1 MMPVVTS
8 TWMVQIERCVLSLLP
23 GMFFVNK
30 FCISFD
36 HLDSVLMNLTGL
48 VDLAAD

>member
-8 TWMVQIERCVLSLLP
+8 TWMVQIEICVLLFLP

-30 FCISFD
+30 LVLYCI
-36 HLDSVLMNLTGL
+36 
-48 VDLAAD
+48 